1 MVSSA
6 NCITLHDNA
15 LHFKQWS
22 VEHIVEAFGRT
33 PLITDPLSSH
43 LFMSQIITQ
52 TNAMVMM
59 MFDFDRPQKNI

>member
-1 MVSSA
+1 MA
-6 NCITLHDNA
+6 HYITLHDNA

-43 LFMSQIITQ
+43 SFMSQIITQ
-52 TNAMVMM
+52 TNAMMM
-59 MFDFDRPQKNI
+59 MLDFDLSQKNI